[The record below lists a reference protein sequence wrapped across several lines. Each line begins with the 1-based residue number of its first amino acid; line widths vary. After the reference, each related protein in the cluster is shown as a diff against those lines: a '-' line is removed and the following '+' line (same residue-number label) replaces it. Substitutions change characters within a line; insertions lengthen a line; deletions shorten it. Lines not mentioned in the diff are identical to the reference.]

1 MSIENARYKSS
12 LKIMIDIKLAL
23 IINVKMV
30 MLIVIHV
37 YTYTKI
43 AVNGF
48 FFKKGNENA
57 EQSDILNRIYYV
69 HFLLD
74 LNQT

>member
-23 IINVKMV
+23 IIYVKMH
-30 MLIVIHV
+30 MLIVIYV

-48 FFKKGNENA
+48 FFFKKGNKNS
-57 EQSDILNRIYYV
+57 EQSDILNRM
-69 HFLLD
+69 
-74 LNQT
+74 